1 MVIVRLPNGL
11 VTTVP
16 KDPRQTFAER
26 KQLPDTPNVARVTG
40 RDQLSPM
47 NTSDPLGFTA
57 SELDAWRALAAVLF
71 TLPTALDAALQREA
85 RLTHFEYVVLAT
97 LAEAPNRTRRMS
109 DLAALTSG
117 SLSRL
122 SHVVK
127 RLERRGWIRR
137 AQCQEDGRYT
147 NAILTDEGH
156 EKAVASAPGHVR
168 VVRALV
174 IDALSPTQID
184 SLREIGEA
192 IRSRITADAS

>member
-1 MVIVRLPNGL
+1 VG
-11 VTTVP
+11 
-16 KDPRQTFAER
+16 
-26 KQLPDTPNVARVTG
+26 RVTG
-40 RDQLSPM
+40 RDQLFPM

-57 SELDAWRALAAVLF
+57 SEQDAWRTLAAVLF
-71 TLPTALDAALQREA
+71 TLPTALDTALQREA
-85 RLTHFEYVVLAT
+85 RLTHFEYVVLET

-147 NAILTDEGH
+147 NAILTDEGND
-156 EKAVASAPGHVR
+156 KAVASVGAHVR

-174 IDALSPTQID
+174 IDALSPTQLD

-192 IRSRITADAS
+192 IRGRVAAEAL